1 MRYVVAI
8 DVGIKNLG
16 LCVFDLATCKFVFW
30 NNVSLVPNGRYLPAN
45 NVQYVRDFVARHEW
59 AFNEAQ
65 AVLVERQMRCN
76 MRIVES
82 ILQTLF
88 YDKCVI
94 INARSVKAHYNL
106 GTKNYRMNKERA
118 VEWVTDFVCSNPSVF
133 NIGVTSAFEQHNKK
147 DDLADSL
154 LLITYY
160 LDTYSNGTFEA
171 ADLFATP

>member
-1 MRYVVAI
+1 MRYIVAI

-88 YDKCVI
+88 FDQCVI

-118 VEWVTDFVCSNPSVF
+118 VEWVTDFVCSNPTAF
-133 NIGVTSAFEQHNKK
+133 NIGVTSAFEQQNKK

-160 LDTYSNGTFEA
+160 LNTYSNGTFEA